1 MVDDLPIT
9 MTFDNYMNIFTA
21 LKSFRITFI
30 AQKHHFRLKRIWAG
44 CFIVIKT

>member
-9 MTFDNYMNIFTA
+9 MTIDNYMNIFTV

-30 AQKHHFRLKRIWAG
+30 AQKR